1 MVTNIIGGIHMKM
14 FRRLLSAFLAAAVA
28 ATTAGITVFADGAGG
43 DSGDNYYFVGGYEEP
58 RFVDQYGNEIIPNY
72 KSDSIVVPMA
82 SATSSYFN
90 LVDEGRV
97 ASYVKD
103 QNPTNTCW
111 AHAALASSESS
122 MITKGYAD
130 TSVNYSVG
138 HLAWFVNGPGITDT
152 TDPLYGDVK
161 NQSTAKGAY
170 AALGSPYD
178 AIGALASWTGAEL
191 ESRFPFSKALQ
202 YYYPAESMR
211 YDSYAHLQN
220 AITFDRSDKTSIKNA
235 LVKNGALTISF
246 HTPENE
252 TEYYSYYNSNT
263 AAYMSDF
270 TTANHAVTLVGWNDN
285 YSRTNFNSANRP
297 TSNGAWICK
306 NSYGTDYGK
315 NGIFYISYE
324 DPSIRSIYSYD
335 MEKTNN
341 YNHNYQYDGAVGVT
355 TNSNGSF
362 YNFYSAKV
370 DWTTA
375 NVYTSVDGSK
385 LSAVGFYTIQA
396 DTQYKVS
403 VITGVSTD
411 PSTGTVVSS
420 QTGRMTYA
428 GFHTVKLS
436 TPVQLKKGEKFAV
449 AISVFGSGSSNR
461 YQAFDGYSPSTGLTY
476 LTTSTTLDSSTEWDD
491 CYTQFGKSACIKA
504 YTTAAAVAPA
514 NLKAAAGNGRVT
526 LTWDAVDGATNYA
539 VLMKSGSA
547 WTTLGTSGKN
557 TAYTATGLTNGQKY
571 YFAVKAY
578 SGGSWSA
585 ASGAVAATPVYNIVP
600 QNVKASAGDGKVTL
614 TWDKVDGAT
623 NYAVFLRKGTA
634 WLKIGTTGTGTAF
647 TSRGLPNG
655 GKYFYMIKS
664 YVDGAWSGESATVSA
679 IPRCIT
685 PQNVKAFAGDGK
697 VTLTWDKV
705 DGASNYA
712 IFLRKGSAWLK
723 IGSSGASTTFTSR
736 GLPNGGKYYYIVKA
750 YVDGAWSDESAV
762 VSASP
767 VCTTPQNVTATGGRN
782 CVELSW
788 DAVSGATKYAVLVK
802 NGTSWTTAG
811 TVAENSCTVTGLANE
826 VTYTFAIKAYAN
838 GCWSD
843 SSAEAT
849 ATTLASEHGTP
860 VLTAKAGDGKAMLSW
875 TAVDGALYYVVGQY
889 LPSTETVKLIEQY
902 DSSTLSAVITTN
914 YSGTALSNGT
924 TYYLTVIAFFNEDG
938 NDYNMSEIVDVTPRA
953 DIDTER
959 VAPVLSATAGDRQV
973 TLSWTAASSGVTSY
987 SVIRVLDD
995 NSFTQIAELSAST
1008 YSITLNEDVLGY
1020 ALVNGTQY
1028 AFAVV
1033 ANFRGVAV
1041 ETKCSNT
1048 VYVTPVA
1055 DPEFT
1060 NFTAVAG
1067 DGQVTLTWDTPS
1079 TSSSTHFVY
1088 IYTGSLSGSTS
1099 VKTVRGTSYTATGLT
1114 NGTKYGFK
1122 VETYVSSAGKTI
1134 SSDVIWATPSASSSV
1149 AREAPELTTEW
1160 GIGGSLG
1167 SLKWSAPSGAQS
1179 YKVYSVL
1186 DSGSENLIGTT
1197 TSTSLTYPTLT
1208 DGKSYRFVVY
1218 AYFDS
1223 AETVYTVSNAVN
1235 VIPSAYSGNEY
1246 QNIVAIEGDGK
1257 VTLTWY
1263 APYVMYSTP
1272 THSIYYYAAASGS
1285 SSAKLD
1291 STIKGSGTSM
1301 TATITGLTNG
1311 TKYAFYV
1318 SYYHPTDRTTITT
1331 ATIYATPQ
1339 AI

>member
-1 MVTNIIGGIHMKM
+1 MKM

-58 RFVDQYGNEIIPNY
+58 RFIDQYGNEIIPNY

-130 TSVNYSVG
+130 TSINYSVG

-170 AALGSPYD
+170 EALGSPYD

-220 AITFDRSDKTSIKNA
+220 AFTFDTSDKTSIKNA
-235 LVKNGALTISF
+235 LVNNGALTISF
-246 HTPENE
+246 HTPVNS
-252 TEYYSYYNSNT
+252 TEYSAYYNSST
-263 AAYMSDF
+263 AAYMSDKSS
-270 TTANHAVTLVGWNDN
+270 ANHAVTLVGWDDN

-306 NSYGTDYGK
+306 NSYGSDYGK

-324 DPSIRSIYSYD
+324 EPSIRSIYCYD
-335 MEKTNN
+335 MEKTTN

-362 YNFYSAKV
+362 YNFYNGKF
-370 DWTTA
+370 DWTAA
-375 NVYTSVDGSK
+375 NVFTSEDAST
-385 LSAVGFYTIQA
+385 LSAVGFYTINA
-396 DTQYKVS
+396 DTYYKIT
-403 VITGVSTD
+403 VIRGISTD

-420 QTGRMTYA
+420 QSGKMTYA
-428 GFHTVKLS
+428 GFHTVKLN
-436 TPVQLKKGEKFAV
+436 TTAQLKKGEKFAV
-449 AISVFGSGSSNR
+449 AVSVLGNGSDYR
-461 YQAFDGYSPSTGLTY
+461 YMAFDGYSPSEGLSY
-476 LTTSTTLDSSTEWDD
+476 VTTTTTLNSSTSWSDS
-491 CYTQFGKSACIKA
+491 YTQFSASACIKA
-504 YTTAAAVAPA
+504 YTTQSAKAPE
-514 NLKAAAGNGRVT
+514 NLKAAAGNGKVT
-526 LTWDAVDGATNYA
+526 LTWDKVDGATNYA

-697 VTLTWDKV
+697 VTLTWEKV

-712 IFLRKGSAWLK
+712 IFLRKGSTWLK

-767 VCTTPQNVTATGGRN
+767 VCTTPQNVTAVGGRN

-788 DAVSGATKYAVLVK
+788 DAVSGAAKYAVLMK

-811 TVAENSCTVTGLANE
+811 TVAENSCTVTGLAND

-838 GCWSD
+838 GYWSD
-843 SSAEAT
+843 ASAEAT

-860 VLTAKAGDGKAMLSW
+860 VLTAKAGDGKATLSW

-889 LPSTETVKLIEQY
+889 LPSTETVKLIKQY
-902 DSSTLSAVITTN
+902 DSSTLSAVITTD

-953 DIDTER
+953 DAAPER
-959 VAPVLSATAGDRQV
+959 EKPVLTAQAGDREV
-973 TLSWTAASSGVTSY
+973 TLSWTLVPDALYYKVF
-987 SVIRVLDD
+987 RVVDTD
-995 NSFTQIAELSAST
+995 TAQGYITELSKADSAT
-1008 YSITLNEDVLGY
+1008 GQFTVNAEVLGY
-1020 ALVNGTQY
+1020 ELINDTQY
-1028 AFAVV
+1028 SFMVMAIFSED
-1033 ANFRGVAV
+1033 
-1041 ETKCSNT
+1041 ETDYKCSNT

-1055 DPEFT
+1055 APEFA

-1114 NGTKYGFK
+1114 NGVKYGFK

-1149 AREAPELTTEW
+1149 VREAPELTTEW

-1186 DSGSENLIGTT
+1186 DSGSEDLIGTT

-1339 AI
+1339 AV

>member
-103 QNPTNTCW
+103 QSSTNTCW

-324 DPSIRSIYSYD
+324 DPSFRSIYSYD

-355 TNSNGSF
+355 TNNDGSF

-449 AISVFGSGSSNR
+449 AISVFGSGSSYR

-491 CYTQFGKSACIKA
+491 CYTRFGTSACIKA

-547 WTTLGTSGKN
+547 WTTPGTSGKN

-614 TWDKVDGAT
+614 TWDKVDGVT

-712 IFLRKGSAWLK
+712 IFLRKGSTWLK

-767 VCTTPQNVTATGGRN
+767 VCTTPQNVTAVGGRN

-788 DAVSGATKYAVLVK
+788 DAVSGAAKYAVLMK

-811 TVAENSCTVTGLANE
+811 TVAENSCTVTGLASD

-843 SSAEAT
+843 ASAEAT
-849 ATTLASEHGTP
+849 ATTLTSEHGTP
-860 VLTAKAGDGKAMLSW
+860 VLTAKAGDGKATLSW

-889 LPSTETVKLIEQY
+889 LPSTETVKLIGQY
-902 DSSTLSAVITTN
+902 DSSTLSTVITTD

-953 DIDTER
+953 D
-959 VAPVLSATAGDRQV
+959 
-973 TLSWTAASSGVTSY
+973 AA
-987 SVIRVLDD
+987 
-995 NSFTQIAELSAST
+995 
-1008 YSITLNEDVLGY
+1008 
-1020 ALVNGTQY
+1020 
-1028 AFAVV
+1028 
-1033 ANFRGVAV
+1033 
-1041 ETKCSNT
+1041 
-1048 VYVTPVA
+1048 
-1055 DPEFT
+1055 PEFA

-1149 AREAPELTTEW
+1149 VREAPELTTEW

-1186 DSGSENLIGTT
+1186 DSGSEDLIGTT

>member
-1 MVTNIIGGIHMKM
+1 MKM
-14 FRRLLSAFLAAAVA
+14 FRRLTSAFLAAALA

-97 ASYVKD
+97 TSVKN
-103 QNPTNTCW
+103 QGLFGTCW
-111 AHAALASSESS
+111 AHAALAAMESN
-122 MITKGYAD
+122 MITKGYANSSID
-130 TSVNYSVG
+130 YSEG
-138 HLAWFVNGPGITDT
+138 HLAWFANGAGNNNTS
-152 TDPLYGDVK
+152 DPLYGD
-161 NQSTAKGAY
+161 TGAY
-170 AALGSPYD
+170 SDPKEAYAYTDPVTQTEYGRGGSAYLAAGILG
-178 AIGALASWTGAEL
+178 SWTGAQL
-191 ESRFPFSKALQ
+191 ESNFPYTQVENFKI
-202 YYYPAESMR
+202 PAESSR
-211 YDSYAHLQN
+211 YNSYAHLQN
-220 AITFDRSDKTSIKNA
+220 VNFYDKSDRTAIKNA
-235 LVKNGALTISF
+235 LVANGAMSLSYFSYGGGNAT
-246 HTPENE
+246 
-252 TEYYSYYNSNT
+252 YYNKNT
-263 AAYMSDF
+263 AAFYANQKTS
-270 TTANHAVTLVGWNDN
+270 TNHAVTLVGWDDN
-285 YSRTNFNSANRP
+285 YSRSNFNAACRP
-297 TSNGAWICK
+297 KSNGAWICK
-306 NSYGTDYGK
+306 NNWGTDFGK
-315 NGIFYISYE
+315 NGYFYISYE
-324 DPSIRSIYSYD
+324 ESSIGNIASFD
-335 MEKTNN
+335 VEKTNN
-341 YNHNYQYDGAVGVT
+341 YNHNYQYDGTFNTAPY
-355 TNSNGSF
+355 F
-362 YNFYSAKV
+362 KF
-370 DWTTA
+370 DWTAA
-375 NVYTSVDGSK
+375 NVFTSEDTST
-385 LSAVGFYTIQA
+385 LSAVGFYTFNA
-396 DTQYKVS
+396 NTYYK
-403 VITGVSTD
+403 ITIIRGISTD

-420 QTGRMTYA
+420 QSGKMAYA
-428 GFHTVKLS
+428 GFHTVTLKTV
-436 TPVQLKKGEKFAV
+436 TPLKKGEKFAV
-449 AISVFGSGSSNR
+449 AISMLGNGEEER
-461 YQAFDGYSPSTGLTY
+461 IHCLDKYSPGTGLSYITAA
-476 LTTSTTLDSSTEWDD
+476 TSFSSSTEWID
-491 CYTQFGKSACIKA
+491 CYNWASKSACIKA
-504 YTTAAAVAPA
+504 YTTRTAVAPA
-514 NLKAAAGNGRVT
+514 NLKAAAGNGKVT

-600 QNVKASAGDGKVTL
+600 QNVKSSAGDGKVTL

-697 VTLTWDKV
+697 VTLTWEKV

-712 IFLRKGSAWLK
+712 IFLRKGSTWLK

-767 VCTTPQNVTATGGRN
+767 VCTTPQNVTAVGGRN

-788 DAVSGATKYAVLVK
+788 DAVSGAAKYAVLMK

-811 TVAENSCTVTGLANE
+811 TVTENSCTVTGLANE
-826 VTYTFAIKAYAN
+826 VTYTFTIKAYAN

-860 VLTAKAGDGKAMLSW
+860 VLTAKAGDGKATLSW

-902 DSSTLSAVITTN
+902 DSSTLSAVITTD

-953 DIDTER
+953 DAAPER
-959 VAPVLSATAGDRQV
+959 ETPVLTAQAGDREV
-973 TLSWTAASSGVTSY
+973 TLSWTLVPDALYYKVYRAVDTDTAQGY
-987 SVIRVLDD
+987 I
-995 NSFTQIAELSAST
+995 IELSKADSAT
-1008 YSITLNEDVLGY
+1008 GQFTVNAEVLGY
-1020 ALVNGTQY
+1020 ELINDTQY
-1028 AFAVV
+1028 SFMVMAIFSED
-1033 ANFRGVAV
+1033 
-1041 ETKCSNT
+1041 ETDYKCSNI
-1048 VYVTPVA
+1048 VNVTPVA
-1055 DPEFT
+1055 APEFA

-1291 STIKGSGTSM
+1291 STIKGSGTTM

>member
-1 MVTNIIGGIHMKM
+1 MKM
-14 FRRLLSAFLAAAVA
+14 FRRLTSAFLAAALA
-28 ATTAGITVFADGAGG
+28 AAAAGITAFADAAGASDGG
-43 DSGDNYYFVGGYEEP
+43 QTFYAGGYEEP
-58 RFVDQYGNEIIPNY
+58 RFIDQYGNEIIPNY

-82 SATSSYFN
+82 SATSSYYN
-90 LVDEGRV
+90 LADEGRV

-103 QNPTNTCW
+103 QSATNTCW
-111 AHAALASSESS
+111 AHAALASGESS

-138 HLAWFVNGPGITDT
+138 HLAWFVNGPGITDA
-152 TDPLYGDVK
+152 TDPLYGDVR

-170 AALGSPYD
+170 EALGSPYD

-202 YYYPAESMR
+202 YNYPAESMR

-220 AITFDRSDKTSIKNA
+220 AVTFDASDRTSIKNA
-235 LVKNGALTISF
+235 LVNNGALTISF

-263 AAYMSDF
+263 AAYMSAV
-270 TTANHAVTLVGWNDN
+270 TSSNHAVTLVGWDDN
-285 YSRTNFNSANRP
+285 FSRTNFNSANRP
-297 TSNGAWICK
+297 ASNGAWICK
-306 NSYGTDYGK
+306 NSYGADYGK

-324 DPSIRSIYSYD
+324 EPSVRSIFCYD

-355 TNSNGSF
+355 TNDNGSF

-449 AISVFGSGSSNR
+449 AISVFGSGSSYR

-476 LTTSTTLDSSTEWDD
+476 LTTSTTLDSSTEWGD
-491 CYTQFGKSACIKA
+491 CYTQFGTSACIKA
-504 YTTAAAVAPA
+504 YTTAAAEAPA

-557 TAYTATGLTNGQKY
+557 TAYTAAGLTNGQKY

-578 SGGSWSA
+578 AGGSWSA

-788 DAVSGATKYAVLVK
+788 DAVSGAAKYAVLMK

-811 TVAENSCTVTGLANE
+811 TVTENSCTVTGLANE

-838 GCWSD
+838 GYWSD
-843 SSAEAT
+843 ASAEAT

-860 VLTAKAGDGKAMLSW
+860 VLTAKAGDGKVTLSW

-889 LPSTETVKLIEQY
+889 LPSTGTVKLIEQY

-959 VAPVLSATAGDRQV
+959 VAPVLSAAAGDREV
-973 TLSWTAASSGVTSY
+973 TLSWTLVPDALYYKVY
-987 SVIRVLDD
+987 RVVDTD
-995 NSFTQIAELSAST
+995 TAQGYIIELSKAGSAT
-1008 YSITLNEDVLGY
+1008 GEFTVNAEVLGY
-1020 ALVNGTQY
+1020 ELINDTQY
-1028 AFAVV
+1028 SFMVMAV
-1033 ANFRGVAV
+1033 FSED
-1041 ETKCSNT
+1041 ETDYKCSNT
-1048 VYVTPVA
+1048 VNVTPVA
-1055 DPEFT
+1055 APEFT
-1060 NFTAVAG
+1060 NFTAAAG

-1088 IYTGSLSGSTS
+1088 IYTGSLNGSTS

-1122 VETYVSSAGKTI
+1122 VETYVSAAGKTI

-1149 AREAPELTTEW
+1149 VREAPVLDVEW
-1160 GIGGSLG
+1160 GIAGALSSL
-1167 SLKWSAPSGAQS
+1167 SWSAPSGALS
-1179 YKVYSVL
+1179 YKVYSVTGD
-1186 DSGSENLIGTT
+1186 DSMELVKTT
-1197 TSTSLTYPTLT
+1197 TSASATFPKLTNGTE
-1208 DGKSYRFVVY
+1208 YRFVVF

-1223 AETVYTVSNAVN
+1223 AETIYTVSNSVS
-1235 VIPSAYSGNEY
+1235 VIPSAYSDTEY
-1246 QNIVAIEGDGK
+1246 QNIVAVAGDGK
-1257 VTLTWY
+1257 VTLSWY

-1272 THSIYYYAAASGS
+1272 THSAYYFAAEDGVS
-1285 SSAKLD
+1285 SKKLGAAKQ
-1291 STIKGSGTSM
+1291 GSGGETM
-1301 TATITGLTNG
+1301 TVTISGLTNG
-1311 TKYAFYV
+1311 VKYGFYV
-1318 SYYHPTDRTTITT
+1318 TYFHPTNRTDITS
-1331 ATIYATPQ
+1331 ATVYAAPQ
-1339 AI
+1339 AV